1 MSEVV
6 LYDYWRS
13 SASYRVRIAL
23 NLARIPYQ
31 AVSIDLV
38 TKQNKTKN
46 HLDRNPQ
53 GLVPVLNIDG
63 SSFTQ
68 SLAIIEY
75 LDTTRN
81 LGLLPDTPA
90 ERAQCQ
96 ALAQSIAVDLHP
108 ICNLSVTTY
117 AVELTNS
124 QETRDHWMTRF
135 IEPGLASFELLL
147 AQFEQIPFSTGDHI
161 SLADLCLI
169 PQIYNAHR
177 WQADYSR
184 CKRIK
189 RVFAACSN
197 LPEFAAAHPDR
208 VKPS

>member
-68 SLAIIEY
+68 SLTIIEY

-90 ERAQCQ
+90 ERALCQ
-96 ALAQSIAVDLHP
+96 ALAQSIAVDIHP
-108 ICNLSVTTY
+108 ICNLPVTTY
-117 AVELTNS
+117 AVELTDR
-124 QETRDHWMTRF
+124 QETRDFWMKRF
-135 IEPGLASFELLL
+135 IEPGLTAFALLI
-147 AQFEQIPFSTGDHI
+147 AQFEQKPFSTGDHI

-169 PQIYNAHR
+169 PQIYNAQR

-184 CKRIK
+184 CDRIK
-189 RVFAACSN
+189 RVFTACSN

-208 VKPS
+208 MKPN